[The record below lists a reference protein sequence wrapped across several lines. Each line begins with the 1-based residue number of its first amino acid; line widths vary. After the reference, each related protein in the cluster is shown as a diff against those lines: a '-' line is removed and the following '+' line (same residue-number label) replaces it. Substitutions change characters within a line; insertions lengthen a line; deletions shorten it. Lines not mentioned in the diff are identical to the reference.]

1 VPPRADLDRRADA
14 HAERDVHLVSVG
26 EHHGSEQIGRRADQR
41 QHDDNKSSRG
51 KPLLGVLYA
60 ALGAFTFALN
70 NVAMR
75 RGVVTGSVLQGM
87 ALTVPIGGLSFLVMT
102 IAFGKL
108 HQLVVFPMAA
118 LTWLACQGVV
128 HFVIGRYCNY
138 KSNQLMGVNLTAPVV
153 QLQVPFAMML
163 AVVMLH
169 EKFTVLQA
177 IGSALMLGGSFIT
190 QGITQGNAR
199 KGKRKASA
207 PLTAATPIP
216 TVPSKEELAAP
227 VPKPPIFQPRTFSGY
242 VFGLGAAMCYGSS
255 PLMARQAFL
264 DAPDISTAAGG
275 CLAYTAAT
283 LFFLLILIKPGSWA
297 DIKSMKRENL
307 PWFLSSAVL
316 VAISQAFVYASLA
329 VAPLMVV
336 TPILQLSLVFRLFL
350 SQLINRDHE
359 VMNTAVLIGAFTAV
373 LGSILV
379 SLDTDELTTFLDLPR
394 SLADFLHY
402 RLAGH

>member
-1 VPPRADLDRRADA
+1 
-14 HAERDVHLVSVG
+14 
-26 EHHGSEQIGRRADQR
+26 
-41 QHDDNKSSRG
+41 
-51 KPLLGVLYA
+51 
-60 ALGAFTFALN
+60 
-70 NVAMR
+70 MR

-102 IAFGKL
+102 IAFGEL

-118 LTWLACQGVV
+118 LTWLSCQGVV

-190 QGITQGNAR
+190 QGITQGNAG

-207 PLTAATPIP
+207 PL
-216 TVPSKEELAAP
+216 AAP
-227 VPKPPIFQPRTFSGY
+227 IAKPIFQPRVFSGTT
-242 VFGLGAAMCYGSS
+242 FGLGAAMCYGSS

-264 DAPDISTAAGG
+264 HAPDISTVAGG

-283 LFFLLILIKPGSWA
+283 LFFLLILLKPGSWA

-329 VAPLMVV
+329 VSPLMVV

-379 SLDTDELTTFLDLPR
+379 SLDTEELTTLLDLPL

>member
-1 VPPRADLDRRADA
+1 M
-14 HAERDVHLVSVG
+14 
-26 EHHGSEQIGRRADQR
+26 
-41 QHDDNKSSRG
+41 
-51 KPLLGVLYA
+51 LGVLYA

-102 IAFGKL
+102 IAFGEL

-190 QGITQGNAR
+190 QCNAG

-216 TVPSKEELAAP
+216 TVPSQEELAQEELAAP
-227 VPKPPIFQPRTFSGY
+227 IPKPIFQPRVLSGY
-242 VFGLGAAMCYGSS
+242 IFGLGAAMCYGSS

-264 DAPDISTAAGG
+264 HAPDISAAAGG
-275 CLAYTAAT
+275 CLAYMAAT
-283 LFFLLILIKPGSWA
+283 LFFLLILLKPGSWA
-297 DIKSMKRENL
+297 NIKSTKRENL

-350 SQLINRDHE
+350 SQLINRDYE

-379 SLDTDELTTFLDLPR
+379 SLDTEELTTFLDLPL

>member
-1 VPPRADLDRRADA
+1 M
-14 HAERDVHLVSVG
+14 
-26 EHHGSEQIGRRADQR
+26 
-41 QHDDNKSSRG
+41 
-51 KPLLGVLYA
+51 LGVVYA

-87 ALTVPIGGLSFLVMT
+87 ALTVPIGGLSFLFMT
-102 IAFGKL
+102 VAFGEL
-108 HQLVVFPMAA
+108 GQLAMFPAAA
-118 LTWLACQGVV
+118 LGWLACQGIV

-163 AVVMLH
+163 AVVTLH

-190 QGITQGNAR
+190 QRNAGE
-199 KGKRKASA
+199 GKKVSTPT
-207 PLTAATPIP
+207 PLK
-216 TVPSKEELAAP
+216 TVTSHEQLAAP
-227 VPKPPIFQPRTFSGY
+227 EAGPKPAFQPRVFSGY
-242 VFGLGAAMCYGSS
+242 IFGLAAAMCYGTS

-264 DAPDISTAAGG
+264 HAPAASTAAAG

-283 LFFLLILIKPGSWA
+283 LFFSLILFKPSSWR

-350 SQLINRDHE
+350 SQLINRDCE

-379 SLDTDELTTFLDLPR
+379 ALDSDELTELLRLPA
-394 SLADFLHY
+394 SLADLLRY
-402 RLAGH
+402 RWAGD

>member
-1 VPPRADLDRRADA
+1 
-14 HAERDVHLVSVG
+14 
-26 EHHGSEQIGRRADQR
+26 
-41 QHDDNKSSRG
+41 
-51 KPLLGVLYA
+51 LLGVLYA

-70 NVAMR
+70 NVTMR

-102 IAFGKL
+102 IVFGEL
-108 HQLVVFPMAA
+108 DQLVIFPMTA
-118 LTWLACQGVV
+118 LTWLACQGIV

-153 QLQVPFAMML
+153 QLQVPIAMLL
-163 AVVMLH
+163 AVVTLH
-169 EKFTVLQA
+169 EEFTVLRA

-190 QGITQGNAR
+190 QGHAGQS
-199 KGKRKASA
+199 KKKSSA
-207 PLTAATPIP
+207 LLPAVTPIP
-216 TVPSKEELAAP
+216 TVPSEEELAAP
-227 VPKPPIFQPRTFSGY
+227 EPRPKSTFRPRVFPGY
-242 VFGLGAAMCYGSS
+242 IFGLAAAMCYGSS

-264 DAPDISTAAGG
+264 HAPSASTAAGG

-283 LFFLLILIKPGSWA
+283 LLFSLILLKPGSWA
-297 DIKSMKRENL
+297 DIKSMKRENA

-350 SQLINRDHE
+350 SQLINRDYE

-373 LGSILV
+373 LGSMLV
-379 SLDTDELTTFLDLPR
+379 SLDTDALTGLLGLPP
-394 SLADFLHY
+394 SIADFLRY
-402 RLAGH
+402 RIAGQ

>member
-1 VPPRADLDRRADA
+1 M
-14 HAERDVHLVSVG
+14 
-26 EHHGSEQIGRRADQR
+26 
-41 QHDDNKSSRG
+41 
-51 KPLLGVLYA
+51 LGVLYA

-190 QGITQGNAR
+190 QSNAG

-216 TVPSKEELAAP
+216 TVPSQEELAQEELAAP
-227 VPKPPIFQPRTFSGY
+227 VPKPIFQPRVFSGY
-242 VFGLGAAMCYGSS
+242 IFGLGAAMCYGSS

-264 DAPDISTAAGG
+264 HAPDISTAAGG

-283 LFFLLILIKPGSWA
+283 LFFLLILFKPGSWA

-316 VAISQAFVYASLA
+316 VAVSQAFVYASLA

-359 VMNTAVLIGAFTAV
+359 VMNTAVLIGALTAV

-379 SLDTDELTTFLDLPR
+379 ALDTEELTTLLDLPL

-402 RLAGH
+402 RLAH

>member
-1 VPPRADLDRRADA
+1 M
-14 HAERDVHLVSVG
+14 
-26 EHHGSEQIGRRADQR
+26 
-41 QHDDNKSSRG
+41 
-51 KPLLGVLYA
+51 LGILYA

-102 IAFGKL
+102 VAFGEL
-108 HQLVVFPMAA
+108 DQLAAFPTAA
-118 LTWLACQGVV
+118 LIWLACQGIV
-128 HFVIGRYCNY
+128 HFVMGRYCNY

-163 AVVMLH
+163 AIVMLQ

-190 QGITQGNAR
+190 QGNA
-199 KGKRKASA
+199 GKNTTKISA
-207 PLTAATPIP
+207 PEPRPNATF
-216 TVPSKEELAAP
+216 E
-227 VPKPPIFQPRTFSGY
+227 PRVFSGY
-242 VFGLGAAMCYGSS
+242 IFGLGAAICYGSS

-264 DAPDISTAAGG
+264 DAAGDASGASTAAAG
-275 CLAYTAAT
+275 CIAYAAAT
-283 LFFLLILIKPGSWA
+283 LFFMLILLKPGSWRH
-297 DIKSMKRENL
+297 IKSMKRENL

-316 VAISQAFVYASLA
+316 VAVSQAFVYASLA

-350 SQLINRDHE
+350 SQLINRKHE
-359 VMNTAVLIGAFTAV
+359 VMNAAVLVGAFTAV

-379 SLDTDELTTFLDLPR
+379 SLDTDALTMMAGLPAPLAQFLR
-394 SLADFLHY
+394 F
-402 RLAGH
+402 RLAGN